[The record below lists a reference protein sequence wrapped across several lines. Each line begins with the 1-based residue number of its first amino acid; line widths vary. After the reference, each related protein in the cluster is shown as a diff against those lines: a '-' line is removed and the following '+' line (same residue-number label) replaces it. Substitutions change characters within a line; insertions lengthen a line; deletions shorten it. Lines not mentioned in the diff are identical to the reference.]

1 LNKGEVMEAG
11 SLSYIPNA
19 EQGRLAGAVEYMRSN
34 ARYAL
39 ALGGTLLAGAGLAVG
54 VEAIG
59 GGSGGSGSPAAVA
72 ETAGNNS
79 GEACNNY
86 QAADL
91 TSNPEQYNADAFL
104 PKTTIDSP
112 ATSQQEVT
120 GLFAQKGAVTDPVT
134 LAAIMATVV
143 QPAEK
148 GTVNDP
154 NYDYGQAFRNYIG
167 NYATPNSTAAR
178 DCKTAYDVLI
188 QVGGYNASWAKP
200 GDKVSQFKALRDGR
214 YNITDAEVTK
224 PQVVQ
229 GDHPLSGTEFVL
241 RDTTKGLNGENLQGF
256 ASVLVTSDGEIY
268 LKGVTPSQTGKSP
281 VENGKQPQHV
291 TIKRLPNGKVVV
303 TSTGGGGGTSGTSNG
318 TSPNHAESPKTGPVR
333 EHNKQGA
340 NPGPNHGNG
349 GNTGTRTGT
358 QPSPNTGGETT
369 PTTTTPSP
377 TETTPTTTTPTTP
390 TTTTPTTPTTP
401 TTTATTPTTTTPNK
415 TPAPC
420 DPNTGAVC

>member
-1 LNKGEVMEAG
+1 MEAG
-11 SLSYIPNA
+11 SLSSMPQA

-34 ARYAL
+34 VRIAL
-39 ALGGTLLAGAGLAVG
+39 VGSAALLGGAGIAVG
-54 VEAIG
+54 GEALFSG
-59 GGSGGSGSPAAVA
+59 NGGSGPQATAVENA
-72 ETAGNNS
+72 NTS

-91 TSNPEQYNADAFL
+91 TNNPEHYLSDAFL
-104 PKTTIDSP
+104 PKTPIDSP
-112 ATSQQEVT
+112 STSLQEVT
-120 GLFAQKGAVTDPVT
+120 GLFAQKGAITDPVT
-134 LAAIMATVV
+134 LAALMATVV
-143 QPAEK
+143 QPSEK

-154 NYDYGQAFRNYIG
+154 NYDYRQAFRNYMA
-167 NYATPNSTAAR
+167 NYATPNSTAAQ

-200 GDKVSQFKALRDGR
+200 GEKVSQFMAVRDGQ
-214 YNITDAEVTK
+214 YNITDAELTN

-229 GDHPLSGTEFVL
+229 GDHSLSGTEFVL

-256 ASVLVTSDGEIY
+256 ASVLVTPEGEIY
-268 LKGVTPSQTGKSP
+268 LKGLTPSQTGNSP

-318 TSPNHAESPKTGPVR
+318 TSPNHAESPKTGTVP

-340 NPGPNHGNG
+340 HPGPIHGNG

-358 QPSPNTGGETT
+358 QPSPNTGGGGETTTPITTTPNTPTTTTPTTTTTT
-369 PTTTTPSP
+369 PTTTTPTTTTP
-377 TETTPTTTTPTTP
+377 TTTTPTTTTPTTP
-390 TTTTPTTPTTP
+390 NKPPT
-401 TTTATTPTTTTPNK
+401 
-415 TPAPC
+415 PC